1 MSGDALSGQADA
13 RPHPDD
19 SAISAIHNKLRAV
32 RAAPDVSAL
41 LQDLYEVV
49 DVALDTETP
58 NLKEPS
64 ARYDLSRID
73 VSRLQA
79 EFAKTP
85 FKNLVTLNLIEK
97 LQQRLAAMMARNPT
111 RVNLYARYQTIVQ
124 AYNQD
129 KDAAAIQK
137 VMDDLF
143 ALNDTCGLEE
153 KRYLR
158 EGLESEEQLAVFDL
172 LQKASLTRGER
183 ESIKQVAR
191 ELLDRLTGG
200 KLQIDRWREKAT
212 AQAQVKSEIIT
223 HLFTHLPAAYDEDE
237 IELKAGAV
245 FAHLYG
251 AGLSRAGLGSG
262 AHLYH

>member
-1 MSGDALSGQADA
+1 M
-13 RPHPDD
+13 P
-19 SAISAIHNKLRAV
+19 N
-32 RAAPDVSAL
+32 VSAL

-85 FKNLVTLNLIEK
+85 FKNLVAVNLIEK

-111 RVNLYARYQTIVQ
+111 RVDLYARYQAIVQ

-129 KDAAAIQK
+129 KDAAAIQ
-137 VMDDLF
+137 
-143 ALNDTCGLEE
+143 
-153 KRYLR
+153 
-158 EGLESEEQLAVFDL
+158 
-172 LQKASLTRGER
+172 
-183 ESIKQVAR
+183 
-191 ELLDRLTGG
+191 
-200 KLQIDRWREKAT
+200 
-212 AQAQVKSEIIT
+212 
-223 HLFTHLPAAYDEDE
+223 EDE
-237 IELKAGAV
+237 VELKAGDV

-251 AGLSRAGLGSG
+251 A
-262 AHLYH
+262 

>member
-1 MSGDALSGQADA
+1 M
-13 RPHPDD
+13 P
-19 SAISAIHNKLRAV
+19 N
-32 RAAPDVSAL
+32 VSAL

-85 FKNLVTLNLIEK
+85 FKNLVAVNLIEK

-111 RVNLYARYQTIVQ
+111 RVDLYARYQAIVQ

-129 KDAAAIQK
+129 KDAAAIQ
-137 VMDDLF
+137 
-143 ALNDTCGLEE
+143 
-153 KRYLR
+153 
-158 EGLESEEQLAVFDL
+158 
-172 LQKASLTRGER
+172 
-183 ESIKQVAR
+183 
-191 ELLDRLTGG
+191 
-200 KLQIDRWREKAT
+200 
-212 AQAQVKSEIIT
+212 
-223 HLFTHLPAAYDEDE
+223 EDE
-237 IELKAGAV
+237 VELKAGDV